1 MSYIKS
7 LTTEMDG
14 KHITCKIE
22 NTVISD
28 ARIVFE
34 EDNYYIVQNLKN
46 GSDCNEK
53 LGYKYSWVVSDGT
66 PYAIETNSVTNIQL
80 LNSDYEIY

>member
-53 LGYKYSWVVSDGT
+53 LGYKYSWVVSDGST
-66 PYAIETNSVTNIQL
+66 DNLVSNGIAEIQLIETN
-80 LNSDYEIY
+80 YEIY